1 MLLPTLPLP
10 LLLLLPFLTLVTA
23 ARCYMHAFA
32 LLLGSLLSHSW
43 AVDLVSKAQKIVTY
57 INASHRPLALFREA
71 QAQLGGKQ
79 LSLASSG
86 NTRLT
91 SVQLCESSVLH
102 NQPTFTKLL
111 SMPDSIDA
119 ITNRAVKQLLQ
130 DLHFFGDLGCLDA
143 VLEPVAW
150 VIMAVQRRTTT
161 LADVARCVALLND
174 RLTMHCGC

>member
-1 MLLPTLPLP
+1 
-10 LLLLLPFLTLVTA
+10 
-23 ARCYMHAFA
+23 MHAFA

-43 AVDLVSKAQKIVTY
+43 AADLVSKAQKIVTY

-79 LSLASSG
+79 ESLASS
-86 NTRLT
+86 NTTRLT

-111 SMPDSIDA
+111 SMPDGMAA
-119 ITNRAVKQLLQ
+119 ITNKAVQQLLK

-143 VLEPVAW
+143 VVEPVAW
-150 VIMAVQRRTTT
+150 VIMAVQRKTTT
-161 LADVARCVALLND
+161 LADVARCVALG
-174 RLTMHCGC
+174 H